1 MRAMPKHTETLETTL
16 LTLEILR
23 HIPRNRLIS
32 ARELHEKVTAAGIS
46 RDVRTIQR
54 ILEMLTEHFDI
65 ERDDRSKPYGYRWK
79 ALSQGLALPFLSE
92 HESLLLTLAEE
103 HLHHLLPAKLMN
115 TMGSFFEQARRNLT
129 PDKASAGA
137 KEWLKKIRVISTTQ
151 PLLPPSI
158 RTGVMKAVSNAL
170 YGNFW
175 LDIVYQN
182 ASGKNSTTD
191 VMPLGL
197 AQQGPRLYLVC
208 RFRNFD
214 NERTLAIHR
223 IVSAKVSTLTF
234 ERPKSFD
241 LAKYDDEGRF
251 GFGNGTRITLSF
263 RIQKDA
269 GRHLLESP
277 LSTDQVVTEKGDLFH
292 IQATVVD
299 TALLERW
306 LRGFGDQ
313 ISHITRKKIAA

>member
-1 MRAMPKHTETLETTL
+1 MPKHPETIETTL

-32 ARELHEKVTAAGIS
+32 ARELHEKVTAAGIT
-46 RDVRTIQR
+46 RDLRTIQR
-54 ILEMLTEHFDI
+54 ILETLTEHFDI

-79 ALSQGLALPFLSE
+79 TLSNGLALPMLTE
-92 HESLLLTLAEE
+92 HESLLLMLAEK
-103 HLHHLLPAKLMN
+103 HLQHILPAKLMS
-115 TMGSFFEQARRNLT
+115 TMGGFFEQARRNLA
-129 PDKASAGA
+129 PDNAAVRS
-137 KEWLKKIRVISTTQ
+137 KEWLKKVRVISTTQ
-151 PLLPPSI
+151 PLLPPNI
-158 RTGVMKAVSNAL
+158 RVGVMEAVSNAL

-175 LDIVYQN
+175 LTIVYQN
-182 ASGKNSTTD
+182 ASGKNTNTE

-223 IVSAKVSTLTF
+223 ILSAKVSSLTF
-234 ERPKSFD
+234 ERPKAFD

-251 GFGNGTRITLSF
+251 GFGDGTRVALSF
-263 RIQKDA
+263 RITKDA

-277 LSTDQVVTEKGDLFH
+277 LSTDQSVIEKGDLLH
-292 IQATVVD
+292 IRATVVD
-299 TALLERW
+299 TAMLEWW

-313 ISHITRKKIAA
+313 VSHVIRKAPKL